1 MERKDSEILERIANE
16 ILSRVTKKKS
26 FYNIF
31 FLNKKFE
38 NDFKSFQS
46 TNDANYTY
54 TVPEP
59 LMYYFSRFI
68 LNTEETKPIAEIERI
83 ECGDNMI
90 KNESGI
96 PTEMLL
102 PCKVY
107 GYGLEKEKV
116 TMHGV
121 SYIYTS
127 SLIVSE
133 PIEVS
138 AIDEIYSAHV
148 HVAAVPILAFT
159 MKDGKTVVIDRLHI
173 REW

>member
-1 MERKDSEILERIANE
+1 MERLKDIERIANE
-16 ILSRVTKKKS
+16 ILDRVGKSKS

-38 NDFKSFQS
+38 NNFKSFQLI
-46 TNDANYTY
+46 NNANYIY

-68 LNTEETKPIAEIERI
+68 LPTEEIKPIAEIEKI
-83 ECGDNMI
+83 ECGDSMI
-90 KNESGI
+90 RNESGI
-96 PTEMLL
+96 PTEILL

-107 GYGLEKEKV
+107 GYGFEKEKV
-116 TMHGV
+116 TTHGV
-121 SYIYTS
+121 SYIHIS
-127 SLIVSE
+127 SLISS

-148 HVAAVPILAFT
+148 HVAANPIIVFT
-159 MKDGKTVVIDRLHI
+159 MKDSKTVVIDRLHL
-173 REW
+173 RE

>member
-1 MERKDSEILERIANE
+1 MNSKGQEILERVANG
-16 ILSRVTKKKS
+16 ILGRVAKNKS

-31 FLNKKFE
+31 FSNKKFE
-38 NDFKSFQS
+38 NDFKSFQLI
-46 TNDANYTY
+46 NNANYIY
-54 TVPEP
+54 TVPKP

-68 LNTEETKPIAEIERI
+68 LPTEETKPIAEIEKI
-83 ECGDNMI
+83 ECGDNMVR
-90 KNESGI
+90 NELGI
-96 PTEMLL
+96 PTEILL

-107 GYGLEKEKV
+107 GYGFEKEKV

-121 SYIYTS
+121 SYFNLS

-148 HVAAVPILAFT
+148 HVASNPIIVFT
-159 MKDGKTVVIDRLHI
+159 MRDGKTVVIDRLHLM
-173 REW
+173 E